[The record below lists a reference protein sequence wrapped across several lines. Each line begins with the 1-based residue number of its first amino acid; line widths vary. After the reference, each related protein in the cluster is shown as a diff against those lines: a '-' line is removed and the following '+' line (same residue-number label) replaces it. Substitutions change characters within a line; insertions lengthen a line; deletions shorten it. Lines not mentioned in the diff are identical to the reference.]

1 MGRIPD
7 IDIEVPEE
15 PEEQHPPEG
24 FRDIGNAE

>member
-7 IDIEVPEE
+7 IDIEL
-15 PEEQHPPEG
+15 PEEQHPPED